1 MSVRDDRLPP
11 FAWLA
16 LDDLERIRRGLPP
29 GRQGAARNA
38 LLALAEAASRRRDGR
53 HRNGDGDTLRDLAG
67 IAGVSER
74 RLRDHLRDLAAL
86 DLIRVEEAR
95 DDAGRDLPTTYVLTG
110 SDDLTDPPDATTARP
125 DDPAPNRPTLNRA
138 REAGK
143 EREPSLESQRSRA
156 TREEGYPDLE
166 DVAEHVRGVLQRGI
180 DGLTTEEPC
189 RPVARGAILEAL
201 RAHPVDADTA
211 RLVAVEV
218 RAIAQSQNRAPNLAG
233 LYAQR
238 LAASAAVE
246 RSERELQPA
255 LSSAAHTMT
264 SAGHPRH

>member
-180 DGLTTEEPC
+180 DGLTTDERC
-189 RPVARGAILEAL
+189 RAPTAGVIRAALE
-201 RAHPVDADTA
+201 RFPVDAQTA
-211 RLVAVEV
+211 RLLAVEV
-218 RAIAQSQNRAPNLAG
+218 RSIAQSQNRAPNIAG

-238 LAASAAVE
+238 LEALTAE
-246 RSERELQPA
+246 ETDGDRSQPA
-255 LSSAAHTMT
+255 LT
-264 SAGHPRH
+264 G